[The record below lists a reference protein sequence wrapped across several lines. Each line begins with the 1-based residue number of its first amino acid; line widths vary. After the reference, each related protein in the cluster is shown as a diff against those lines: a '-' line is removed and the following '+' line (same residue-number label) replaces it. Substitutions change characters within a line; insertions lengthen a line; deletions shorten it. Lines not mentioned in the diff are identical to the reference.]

1 MTISIS
7 RRSGSRLAIAAL
19 LLSGASAA
27 LAQATAAQPATDTG
41 TPEIVVTAQLR
52 QESIQ
57 KVPLSVSVLSA
68 KQIAALGIN
77 NMSKIAQLAPGFTF
91 GSIGSNAQVA
101 IRGARTEAVLVNV
114 EPVIGFYADGIY
126 RPSTEQALSPFVDV
140 ARVEVLRGPQGTL
153 FGRNTYGGA
162 INVVSARPE
171 SKLAAEINGTLG
183 NYKTGEVS
191 GFVNLPINDVF
202 SLRVSGGHF
211 GHDGYVRNT
220 LHKSDSI
227 EDRDENY
234 GRVQLLIAPSSTFH
248 VLLKAEYLKQGGNG
262 DGAFSYY
269 TPGTLRDPGADGVAT
284 LADPGS
290 VSGTLIPTKT
300 LGGAALTS
308 TADDSKSHIAR
319 NDDFALDAH
328 QLTTSAELNWQLPFA
343 DLFVLAAH
351 TDFRNLHTGDAD
363 FSPYQGVKE
372 GQFDRRKTWQEEVR
386 LSSHDDGPFTWLVGA
401 FLLQDR
407 ALDSYYFAQK
417 HLSTQ
422 GEDLD
427 DNPIV
432 TTDADTANKVV
443 DPSAGP
449 GYFFANR
456 RYKNTDSYAGYGQA
470 SYGLFDNKLKLTGG
484 VRYSYDKQK
493 FTLFDLFADQ
503 TAAPAKFTDTS
514 FSLRNPAVTED
525 DQDHR
530 SFKAATWRGVV
541 TYQPNN
547 THNVYFS
554 ASSGFASGGFN
565 SVADPLT
572 GSYSYGPQHD
582 TAYEL
587 GSKNSFMGGKLRLN
601 GALFYNDYR
610 QMLAELAL
618 NIPTTIVYDAI
629 GGNGHSYGL
638 ELEGEWTPT
647 RDLDVS
653 AQFTA
658 TRAKFDHFMTGTGSG
673 VAIGNT
679 VIDGIPF
686 EQRDGTRIPYTP
698 TVTARL
704 SVDYTIFRGAGGTI
718 TPGISTFYSSAYRTS
733 DQPYAGSRQGS
744 YSKTNLHLS
753 WSSENDRFAAEAFVD
768 NLENTRVLLRTLV
781 YSQAQLGQ
789 QYGAPQTYGVRL
801 TARY

>member
-1 MTISIS
+1 MTISKS
-7 RRSGSRLAIAAL
+7 LRSASRLAVGAL
-19 LLSGASAA
+19 LVSGSSVAVAQTAVSAPEDA
-27 LAQATAAQPATDTG
+27 
-41 TPEIVVTAQLR
+41 TPEIIVTAQLR
-52 QESIQ
+52 QESMQ

-68 KQIAALGIN
+68 KQIATLGIN
-77 NMSKIAQLAPGFTF
+77 NLSKVSQLAPGFTF
-91 GSIGSNAQVA
+91 GSIGSNAQVS

-140 ARVEVLRGPQGTL
+140 ARIEVLRGPQGTL

-162 INVVSARPE
+162 INVISARPD
-171 SKLAAEINGTLG
+171 SKPAAELTASLG
-183 NYKTGEVS
+183 NYNTREVS
-191 GFVNLPINDVF
+191 GFINLPLNNVF

-211 GHDGYVRNT
+211 SHDGYVRNT
-220 LHKSDSI
+220 LNPSNSI
-227 EDRDENY
+227 EDRDENF
-234 GRVQLLIAPSSTFH
+234 GRIQLLIAPSTRLH

-269 TPGTLRDPGADGVAT
+269 TPGTLRAPGTDGVAT
-284 LADPGS
+284 LADPSS
-290 VSGTLIPTKT
+290 VSGVLIPINT

-308 TADDSKSHIAR
+308 TAGDSKSHIAR
-319 NDDFALDAH
+319 NNDFLLDAH
-328 QLTTSAELNWQLPFA
+328 QLTTSAELTWQLPFA
-343 DLFVLAAH
+343 DLFALGAY
-351 TDFRNLHTGDAD
+351 TEFRNLHTGDAD
-363 FSPYQGVKE
+363 FSPFQGVKE
-372 GQFDRRKTWQEEVR
+372 GQYDRRKTWQQEVR
-386 LSSHDDGPFTWLVGA
+386 LSSHDNSRFSWLVGA

-407 ALDSYYFAQK
+407 ATDSYYFAQK

-422 GEDLD
+422 GQDLD

-432 TTDADTANKVV
+432 NTDADAANKVV
-443 DPSAGP
+443 DPAAGP

-456 RYKNTDSYAGYGQA
+456 RYKDTDSYAGYGQV
-470 SYGLFDNKLKLTGG
+470 SYALFENKLKLTSGI
-484 VRYSYDKQK
+484 RYSYDKQK

-503 TAAPAKFTDTS
+503 TAAPANFTDTS
-514 FSLRNPAVTED
+514 FSLSNPAVTKD
-525 DQDHR
+525 AQDHR
-530 SFKAATWRGVV
+530 SFKAVTWRGVV

-547 THNVYFS
+547 AHNLYFS

-565 SVADPLT
+565 SVANPLT
-572 GSYSYGPQHD
+572 GSFSYGPQHD
-582 TAYEL
+582 IAYEL
-587 GSKNSFMGGKLRLN
+587 GSKNSFFVGKLRIN

-610 QMLAELAL
+610 QILAELAL

-638 ELEGEWTPT
+638 EMEGEWTPT

-658 TRAKFDHFMTGTGSG
+658 TRAIFDHFLNGTGSG

-686 EQRDGTRIPYTP
+686 ERLDGMRIPYSP
-698 TVTARL
+698 TITARL
-704 SVDYTIFRGAGGTI
+704 SIDYAIYRGSLGRI
-718 TPGISTFYSSAYRTS
+718 TPGISAFYSTAYGTS

-744 YSKTNLHLS
+744 YSKTNLHVN
-753 WSSENDRFAAEAFVD
+753 WSSASDRFAAEAFVD
-768 NLENTRVLLRTLV
+768 NIENNRVLLRTLI

-789 QYGAPQTYGVRL
+789 QFGSPRTFGVRL